1 MPVFEYASD
10 SGLVSAT
17 ANFGQRPFAYT
28 APSGFKAL
36 NTANL
41 PAPVVTKPSDVMDVK
56 LYTGNGSTQTIS
68 GLGFSPD
75 LVWLKKRS
83 GSEWHSLYDTIR
95 GVEAYISTNTANAE
109 ATVNNTLTAFS
120 STGFTVGSQG
130 LVNENGFT
138 YAAWTWDAGS
148 STVTNTAG
156 SISSQ
161 VRANASAG
169 FSIVTYTGTGS
180 NATVGH
186 GLGVTPALIIVKCR
200 NAGFATN
207 WVVWSNQF
215 ASLTNNF
222 LLLNTTAS
230 TGTITNY
237 WGSAAPTS
245 TVFGVAGGGYDNNHN
260 TLNHV
265 AYCFAPVAG
274 YSSMGSFTT
283 SSASTDGVF
292 VYTNHRPRW
301 VLIKET
307 SATGPWIIYDAVR
320 NTYNAANN
328 ELRPNTSEAENGG
341 AYLGQIDILS
351 NGFKIRS
358 NSSAYVG
365 EAGDFIY
372 CSFAESPFAANN
384 RAR

>member
-1 MPVFEYASD
+1 
-10 SGLVSAT
+10 
-17 ANFGQRPFAYT
+17 
-28 APSGFKAL
+28 
-36 NTANL
+36 
-41 PAPVVTKPSDVMDVK
+41 MDVIRG
-56 LYTGNGSTQTIS
+56 TGVYLRSDLTNAESTNANVITSFDSNGFTLGTSSALNGSTNS
-68 GLGFSPD
+68 
-75 LVWLKKRS
+75 
-83 GSEWHSLYDTIR
+83 
-95 GVEAYISTNTANAE
+95 
-109 ATVNNTLTAFS
+109 
-120 STGFTVGSQG
+120 
-130 LVNENGFT
+130 
-138 YAAWTWDAGS
+138 YAAWCWDAGS
-148 STVTNTAG
+148 STVTNTQG

-169 FSIVTYTGTGS
+169 FSIVTYTGNGS
-180 NATVGH
+180 SGQSVGH
-186 GLGVTPALIIVKCR
+186 GLGVTPGMFIIKTRSDAEDWIVWHQSVT
-200 NAGFATN
+200 GATPPYGK
-207 WVVWSNQF
+207 
-215 ASLTNNF
+215 
-222 LLLNTTAS
+222 LNTTQAF
-230 TGTITNY
+230 GT
-237 WGSAAPTS
+237 SSDQLPSLPTS
-245 TVFGVAGGGYDNNHN
+245 TIINLGNSTGGATN
-260 TLNHV
+260 TSGRTYV
-265 AYCFAPVAG
+265 CYAFAPVAG